1 VRLVWSQSSPARR
14 GPRNLL
20 LVAVICIFLGGV
32 GPGAADGPRAVR
44 AAAASLLLTGGVLL
58 LAGGAAWVFQ
68 RARRPGAR
76 LSLAPPVHSPDSQP
90 QFERR
95 NSGE

>member
-1 VRLVWSQSSPARR
+1 MKLVWSQPSPARR

-32 GPGAADGPRAVR
+32 GPGAADAPRPVR

-68 RARRPGAR
+68 RTRRPGAR
-76 LSLAPPVHSPDSQP
+76 LSLAPPVPSSDSQP